1 MYASKKFKDEAAK
14 ILACASIST
23 TPIVNPI
30 AVFFIIEINEFPK
43 DEMLLQKPVAELPLC
58 KHLLGLAQ

>member
-23 TPIVNPI
+23 THIVNPI
-30 AVFFIIEINEFPK
+30 AVFFIIEIIEFPK
-43 DEMLLQKPVAELPLC
+43 DGNAATKAC
-58 KHLLGLAQ
+58 GRITSF